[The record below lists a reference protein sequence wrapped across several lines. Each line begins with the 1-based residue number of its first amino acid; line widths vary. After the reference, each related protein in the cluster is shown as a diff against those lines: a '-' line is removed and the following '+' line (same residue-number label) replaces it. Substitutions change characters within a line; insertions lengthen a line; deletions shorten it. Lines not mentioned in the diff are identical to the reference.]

1 MVHNSVCS
9 IVMIPQA
16 QKFPIKT
23 PRKRIGE
30 AHLMEKIPIDEQSA
44 NRTFASNSKT
54 FQDAETEGDSGKSFR
69 GEDFF
74 QKLNKNNYIG
84 ADYTN
89 QTDTDF
95 DWYNPHLYQGT
106 QDL

>member
-30 AHLMEKIPIDEQSA
+30 AQLMEKIPIDERSA
-44 NRTFASNSKT
+44 NRNFAFNSKT
-54 FQDAETEGDSGKSFR
+54 FQDAKTEGDSGKVFVVKT
-69 GEDFF
+69 FF
-74 QKLNKNNYIG
+74 KN
-84 ADYTN
+84 
-89 QTDTDF
+89 
-95 DWYNPHLYQGT
+95 
-106 QDL
+106 